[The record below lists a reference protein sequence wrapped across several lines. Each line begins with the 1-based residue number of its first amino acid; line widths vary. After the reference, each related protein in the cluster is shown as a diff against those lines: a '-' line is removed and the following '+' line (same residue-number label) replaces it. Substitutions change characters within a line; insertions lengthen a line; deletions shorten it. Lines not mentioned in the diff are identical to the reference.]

1 MAQADQKFIQN
12 GIQFEC
18 QGSGKCCTS
27 RGAYGFVYLTTEDRK
42 RFAKFFG
49 VTVSEF
55 RRKHCDEEDGNVFL
69 RNPESDCTFLQGKRC
84 SVYEARPNQCR
95 TWPFWPENLNA
106 KAWNKEVT
114 SFCPGVGKGRVYSEF
129 EIKAILKTKT

>member
-1 MAQADQKFIQN
+1 MAMPDPKFIKD

-27 RGAYGFVYLTTEDRK
+27 RGAYGYVYLTSEDRK

-49 VTVSEF
+49 VTVREF
-55 RRKHCDEEDGNVFL
+55 RRKFCDEEDGNVYL
-69 RNPESDCTFLQGKRC
+69 RNPDADCSFLDGKRC

-95 TWPFWPENLNA
+95 SWPFWPENLNA
-106 KAWNKEVT
+106 KAWNKEVA
-114 SFCPGVGKGRVYSEF
+114 SYCPGVGKGRVYTAF
-129 EIKAILKTKT
+129 EIEAIVKTKT